1 MRGIQSSER
10 KACYGRKIQRIFPV
24 RRGYIRL
31 LRGNRLFL
39 FRVCGSLGTVQA
51 QQVFN
56 IQTMQS
62 EWDDYDNSFMILLF
76 SLFSF
81 VVWAAAAFVCLRSV
95 VNAYAL
101 QESAERG
108 EHINT
113 FAEDLRDY
121 LDKKF
126 HITLLTLPTL
136 GIVVFIVCAVF
147 TLIGFNF
154 MIRGDKEGTYQ

>member
-1 MRGIQSSER
+1 
-10 KACYGRKIQRIFPV
+10 
-24 RRGYIRL
+24 
-31 LRGNRLFL
+31 
-39 FRVCGSLGTVQA
+39 
-51 QQVFN
+51 
-56 IQTMQS
+56 MQS
-62 EWDDYDNSFMILLF
+62 EWNDYDNSFMILLF